1 MRPVITGMA
10 ITRDIKSA
18 YMQRK
23 GHIGTEQPEWRSET
37 QCEKLVYDQLWQS
50 YLGPEPPSSFKT

>member
-23 GHIGTEQPEWRSET
+23 GHIGTEQPE
-37 QCEKLVYDQLWQS
+37 
-50 YLGPEPPSSFKT
+50 